1 MSLRRALL
9 FPFRN
14 PAKVLTI
21 ALAQSL
27 LIFSLVMVS
36 HRSYRVQL
44 PGDLAALVNVVVF
57 VISLV
62 DIIWLHGYAVAVL
75 RSLIQDYY
83 SPPAVDFFRNMRE
96 GVKLIAATLVYALP
110 IFIGF
115 AIVVIIFNNLGTP
128 GTTGYNYDA
137 MTVIFMTILFVHFAT
152 KFFARTVYDVGVA
165 RFAANG
171 YSSSIVEIGTNA
183 SILRKN
189 FRAFLSYEL
198 RQAVLLALYA
208 LLASSS

>member
-36 HRSYRVQL
+36 HHSNRVQQ
-44 PGDLAALVNVVVF
+44 PVDFAYYIFVVVL

-75 RSLIQDYY
+75 RSLIHGYY
-83 SPPAVDFFRNMRE
+83 SPPAVDFFRNLRE

-110 IFIGF
+110 IFLGF

-128 GTTGYNYDA
+128 GTTGYIYDA

-152 KFFARTVYDVGVA
+152 KFLVRSVYDMGVA

-171 YSSSIVEIGTNA
+171 YSPSLVEIGTNA

-198 RQAVLLALYA
+198 R
-208 LLASSS
+208 